1 MKKFLDPELYIDR
14 FDEDIICDSGS
25 LTGDE
30 GDDDSGTV
38 GPNSVHN
45 DT

>member
-1 MKKFLDPELYIDR
+1 MKKFVDPELTEDS
-14 FDEDIICDSGS
+14 FDEDVICDSGS

-38 GPNSVHN
+38 GGN

>member
-1 MKKFLDPELYIDR
+1 MKKFIDPELIVDL
-14 FDEDIICDSGS
+14 FDEDVICDSGS
-25 LTGDE
+25 LNGEE

-38 GPNSVHN
+38 GG

>member
-1 MKKFLDPELYIDR
+1 MKKFIDPELIEDR
-14 FDEDIICDSGS
+14 FDEDVICDSGE
-25 LTGDE
+25 LVGGE

-38 GPNSVHN
+38 GGN

>member
-25 LTGDE
+25 LTGGE

-38 GPNSVHN
+38 GGN